1 MSKDLVQAMQILEE
15 EKGISSQVIKEALE
29 SALVLA
35 YKKRYDNAQNV
46 EVEFDE
52 ESGSIK
58 VFSVKEV
65 VETKYDPT
73 FEISLE
79 EALEINR
86 AYEIGDKIKFEV
98 TPNDFGRIA
107 TQTAKHVVMQR
118 IREAERDII
127 YNEFIQYEDEILTG
141 TVERFEKGIFYIN
154 LDKVE
159 AVMPIREQIA
169 GENLEIDERVKV
181 YVSKIDKTPRGP
193 QVVVSR
199 SHPDFLRRLFAQ
211 EVPEIYDG
219 IVEIVSISREAGDR
233 SKVAVRSRDENIDP
247 VGTCVGQK
255 GQRVQT
261 IVNELNGENMDIIEY
276 SEDPATFIRNAM
288 SPAEVINVIFEEEGN
303 SCIVVVPDYQLSLA
317 IGKKGQN
324 ARLAARLT
332 SHKIDIKSETAYEEY
347 LSEQSAEIEEDY
359 LVNNEEELT
368 EEYDAFDEAK
378 IIADVEEIEEIEE
391 QDSIDEQ
398 LEEQDLAENNYD
410 AEAVEEA
417 ISEVEH
423 DYEQDYDEL
432 LEEQEEQDE
441 L

>member
-1 MSKDLVQAMQILEE
+1 MSKELVQAMQILEE
-15 EKGISSQVIKEALE
+15 EKGISRQVIKEALE

-46 EVEFDE
+46 EVTFNE
-52 ESGSIK
+52 ETGEIK

-86 AYEIGDKIKFEV
+86 AYETGDNIKFEV

-118 IREAERDII
+118 IREAERDIV

-141 TVERFEKGIFYIN
+141 TVERYDRGNVFIN

-159 AVMPIREQIA
+159 AVMPIREQIP
-169 GENLEIDERVKV
+169 GEELSFDQRVKV

-193 QVVVSR
+193 QVIVSR
-199 SHPDFLRRLFAQ
+199 AHPDFLRRLFEQ

-219 IVEIVSISREAGDR
+219 IVEIVSIAREAGDR

-255 GQRVQT
+255 GQRVQS

-276 SEDPATFIRNAM
+276 DEDPAVFIRNAM
-288 SPAEVINVIFEEEGN
+288 SPAEVIDVIFEEEEGN
-303 SCIVVVPDYQLSLA
+303 ACIVVVPDYQLSLA

-332 SHKIDIKSETAYEEY
+332 SHKIDIKSESVYAEY
-347 LSEQSAEIEEDY
+347 LAERNQEIDAESDIIEDNVDDVMEDIEELEALEKAENAHN
-359 LVNNEEELT
+359 LVEVQ
-368 EEYDAFDEAK
+368 D
-378 IIADVEEIEEIEE
+378 IEE
-391 QDSIDEQ
+391 Q
-398 LEEQDLAENNYD
+398 NYD
-410 AEAVEEA
+410 SESIEEA
-417 ISEVEH
+417 ISDIEV
-423 DYEQDYDEL
+423 DPEQDYEEL
-432 LEEQEEQDE
+432 VEEAEKVEDDY
-441 L
+441 